1 VSPFRSGCP
10 SGSVRSRNPLGRH
23 DRVVTDTQA
32 TSQIGHPRSPAD
44 ADALARFDR
53 RMALPLIVAAVVPL
67 FLLPGGANPMLAAV
81 VFIVSWLVFLV
92 DLVVRE
98 RRLVH
103 YLATWLGRFDLLVVV
118 LTAPWFLIIGT
129 ADGKFVILVRLARV
143 ARVVMATRG
152 ARRLFQRL
160 GAVALVAVG
169 VTILGA
175 AVAYRAEHAANPGFK
190 TFGDALWWA
199 VVTLTTVG
207 YGDIVPETTAG
218 RVDGVMIMIAGVAVL
233 GLLAG
238 SMASFFGLGTDTAD
252 SPPTPASDETRS
264 RDAVVTEIVELRT
277 QVARLV
283 DEVARL
289 GPPHDGETGRSP
301 PRVPT

>member
-1 VSPFRSGCP
+1 LCCGSSRTRAGSGNAERCDSSASRS
-10 SGSVRSRNPLGRH
+10 S
-23 DRVVTDTQA
+23 
-32 TSQIGHPRSPAD
+32 
-44 ADALARFDR
+44 
-53 RMALPLIVAAVVPL
+53 
-67 FLLPGGANPMLAAV
+67 LPGGAYPLLAAV
-81 VFIVSWLVFLV
+81 VFIAAWLVFLV
-92 DLVVRE
+92 DLVVHE

-103 YLATWLGRFDLLVVV
+103 YLGTWLGRFDLVVVV
-118 LTAPWFLIIGT
+118 LTAPWFLIVGT
-129 ADGKFVILVRLARV
+129 GTGKFVILIRLARV

-152 ARRLFQRL
+152 ARRLFERL
-160 GAVALVAVG
+160 GAVAVVAMG
-169 VTILGA
+169 VVIVGA
-175 AVAYRAEHAANPGFK
+175 AVAYRAEHATNPEFK

-218 RVDGVMIMIAGVAVL
+218 RVDGVMIMIAGVSVL

-238 SMASFFGLGTDTAD
+238 SMASFFGLGTPTST

-264 RDAVVTEIVELRT
+264 RYASATDIAELQT

-289 GPPHDGETGRSP
+289 AQPHDGAAGRSP
-301 PRVPT
+301 PQVPD